1 VKITRYYKSVKV
13 ILLISLKGRLL
24 RIASMVDHCHTA
36 ADIGTDH
43 AYIPIY
49 LVQSGICEKVIATD
63 IRQGP
68 LQKAE
73 KNVEKNKLS
82 EKIELRLGDG
92 IYPVRYGECDVFI
105 IAGLGGVLIS
115 EIINAS
121 LETLKKAKSLVLQPL
136 YTEGVLREYLMRNGF
151 RIETEAL
158 VRDEGRIYAVIK
170 ATYDGIIRVD
180 DILYYHIGRALFEKK
195 DPLLREYLERRIR
208 IQTKIVNGM
217 LKSELADGDAC
228 RNEQTL
234 LARMRE
240 EYDSFFG

>member
-1 VKITRYYKSVKV
+1 
-13 ILLISLKGRLL
+13 
-24 RIASMVDHCHTA
+24 MVDACRTA

-68 LQKAE
+68 LRKAE
-73 KNVEKNKLS
+73 RNVEKYKLS

-92 IYPVRYGECDVFI
+92 IKPVRGGECDVFI

-115 EIINAS
+115 EILDAS
-121 LETLKKAKSLVLQPL
+121 LETVKKAKSLVLQPL

-151 RIETEAL
+151 RIETEVL
-158 VRDEGRIYAVIK
+158 VRDEGRIYVVIK
-170 ATYDGIIRVD
+170 TTYDGTVRQD
-180 DILYYHIGRALFEKK
+180 DILYYNIGRALFEGK
-195 DPLLREYLERRIR
+195 DPLLKEYLERRIR

-217 LKSELADGDAC
+217 LKSELIDEEAC
-228 RNEQTL
+228 LKEQTL

-240 EYDSFFG
+240 EYDSLFG